1 MIDYFNPFE
10 YETANKLSEEKICDF
25 YIEDYNYSRFIRSKR
40 NIFLV
45 GARGTGKTMTLLY
58 NSLPVQIYKAKKDK
72 KKIDLSFICIHVPCN
87 TTLIHKK
94 DYQLIN
100 QFQAEVVSEHFL
112 VVSIMYEIVD
122 NMSKI
127 PNLLDDA
134 NVNYLIEE
142 IEFSF
147 DVTFPQ
153 RGDFFK
159 GLKLIIQK
167 EVKKVQQLL
176 NSYENDN
183 FSYPPALSFSSGVLP
198 LVTCLRNIPS
208 LSKTHFALMLDDSH
222 DLNSHQIKAMNS
234 WVAYRDNT
242 IFSFKVALAKVDQP
256 THITRSGGAIL
267 EGHDYTQID
276 MDQPYHNKYSSFGK
290 LAHGIIQKR
299 LSKVNIHVEP
309 EMFFPLNNKFESDL
323 KQYEEEV
330 RAEAES
336 KYGDDKKKITDHIYK
351 YARAK
356 YFKGKAIS
364 KSNRP
369 PYSGFEI
376 LVHMS
381 TGVIRNLLDPCYWMY
396 DSLVSE
402 IHASGGDISSI
413 KEIPPN
419 VQREVILDRS
429 KRKWEWI
436 EDGLANSIDGCSL
449 EEGKHIY
456 QLFDQLAILFRN
468 RLLVHESEP
477 RAVTFTISDKKSEHH
492 SALIKLLDKAKK
504 AQILYTY
511 RSSAK
516 DSGSRETY
524 YVPNRI
530 LWPERGLDPVGQHAR
545 VSLKSSVLW
554 EAAVN
559 NKEIP
564 FAIKSTT
571 KVEEND
577 RQQKLWDKI

>member
-45 GARGTGKTMTLLY
+45 GARGTGKTMTLLF
-58 NSLPVQIYKAKKDK
+58 NSLPVQIYKAKKK
-72 KKIDLSFICIHVPCN
+72 NRGLDLSFVCIHIPCN

-94 DYQLIN
+94 EYQLIKE
-100 QFQAEVVSEHFL
+100 FQAEVVSEHFL
-112 VVSIMYEIVD
+112 VVSIMYELVD
-122 NMSKI
+122 NMSKV
-127 PNLLDDA
+127 PDLLDGI
-134 NVNYLIEE
+134 NIKTLIEE

-147 DVTFPQ
+147 DVDFPQ
-153 RGDFFK
+153 KDDFFK

-167 EVKKVQQLL
+167 EVKKAQQLL
-176 NSYENDN
+176 NSYEDDN

-198 LVTCLRNIPS
+198 LVTCLRNIPA
-208 LSKTHFALMLDDSH
+208 LSQTHFALMLDDAH
-222 DLNSHQIKAMNS
+222 DLNLYQVKAMNS

-276 MDQPYHNKYSSFGK
+276 MDQAYHNKYASFGK
-290 LAHGIIQKR
+290 LARGIIEKR
-299 LSKVNIHVEP
+299 LSKIDINVEP
-309 EMFFPLNNKFESDL
+309 EKFFPLHRQFKNDL
-323 KQYEEEV
+323 KQCEEDV
-330 RAEAES
+330 RVEAES
-336 KYGDDKKKITDHIYK
+336 KYGSNQRKIGDHIYK

-356 YFKGKAIS
+356 YFKDRSKS
-364 KSNRP
+364 KSNLP
-369 PYSGFEI
+369 PYSGFDI
-376 LVHMS
+376 LVHIS

-396 DSLVSE
+396 DALVSE
-402 IHASGGDISSI
+402 IHASSGDISSI

-436 EDGLANSIDGCSL
+436 EDGLSNSIEGCSL
-449 EEGKHIY
+449 EEGKYIY

-468 RLLVHESEP
+468 RLLFHESEP
-477 RAVTFTISDKKSEHH
+477 RAVTFTISDKKSEHYP
-492 SALIKLLDKAKK
+492 ALIELLNKAKK
-504 AQILYTY
+504 SQILYTY

-530 LWPERGLDPVGQHAR
+530 LLPERGLDPHGQHAR

-554 EAAVN
+554 EAAIN

-564 FAIKSTT
+564 LSAKN
-571 KVEEND
+571 KVKEYDNQ
-577 RQQKLWDKI
+577 RKLWDKI

>member
-45 GARGTGKTMTLLY
+45 GARGTGKTMTLLF
-58 NSLPVQIYKAKKDK
+58 NSLPVQLYKAKKDK
-72 KKIDLSFICIHVPCN
+72 KNFDLSFVCIHIPCN

-100 QFQAEVVSEHFL
+100 EFQAEVVSEHFL

-134 NVNYLIEE
+134 DVNSLIEE

-147 DVTFPQ
+147 DVIFPKKD
-153 RGDFFK
+153 DFFK

-176 NSYENDN
+176 NNYENNN

-222 DLNSHQIKAMNS
+222 DLNSYQTKAMNS
-234 WVAYRDNT
+234 WIAYRDNT
-242 IFSFKVALAKVDQP
+242 IFSFKVALAKVDQQI
-256 THITRSGGAIL
+256 HITRSGGAIL

-276 MDQPYHNKYSSFGK
+276 MDQPYQNKYSSFWK
-290 LAHGIIQKR
+290 LAHGIIKKR
-299 LSKVNIHVEP
+299 LSKIDIDVEP
-309 EMFFPLNNKFESDL
+309 EMFFPVNKNFESDL
-323 KQYEEEV
+323 KQCEDDV
-330 RAEAES
+330 RLAAIH
-336 KYGDDKKKITDHIYK
+336 KYGDDQKKITDHVYK

-356 YFKGKAIS
+356 YFRDRAVSKG
-364 KSNRP
+364 NRP
-369 PYSGFEI
+369 PYSGFDI

-396 DSLVSE
+396 DFVVSE
-402 IHASGGDISSI
+402 IHSSGDDICSI
-413 KEIPPN
+413 KEISPN

-436 EDGLANSIDGCSL
+436 EDGLANSIAGCTL
-449 EEGKHIY
+449 EDGKHIY
-456 QLFDQLAILFRN
+456 QLFNQLAILFRN
-468 RLLVHESEP
+468 RLLCHESEP
-477 RAVTFTISDKKSEHH
+477 RAVTFTISDKNFKNY
-492 SALIKLLDKAKK
+492 SALIELLNKAKK

-530 LWPERGLDPVGQHAR
+530 LWPERGLDPHGQHAR

-554 EAAVN
+554 DAAVN

-564 FAIKSTT
+564 CAAKSKT
-571 KVEEND
+571 KVNEND
-577 RQQKLWDKI
+577 KQQKFWD